1 MIATPYP
8 KTKKNTRLLKLVKR
22 AVDCIERLS
31 AAEKLGL
38 KFCIDITIHDVH
50 ERCIETFCDLID
62 YLKVKAQEDVT
73 QNSFLSPDG
82 KNYANIIID
91 LLAEVT
97 KKACKRRKIIRNIRI
112 FIRMRGYNVRS
123 SA

>member
-38 KFCIDITIHDVH
+38 KLCIDITIHDVH

-62 YLKVKAQEDVT
+62 YLKDKAHEDVA
-73 QNSFLSPDG
+73 QNPFLSPDG

-112 FIRMRGYNVRS
+112 FIHMKRDNVLS
-123 SA
+123 